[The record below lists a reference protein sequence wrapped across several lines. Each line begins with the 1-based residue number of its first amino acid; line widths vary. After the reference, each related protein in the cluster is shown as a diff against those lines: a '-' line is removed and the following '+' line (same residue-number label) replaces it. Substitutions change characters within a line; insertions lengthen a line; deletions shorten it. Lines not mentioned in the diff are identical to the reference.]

1 MQLGIKIKVEVLLP
15 AINSELIANNKA
27 AFFRK
32 SWVADY
38 ADKENYMSVFYS
50 GNFSPNGPNYTHFSN
65 AIFDSLYEVSL
76 TMISNKELQSNFNRM
91 EAIIINEAPVVPLYY
106 DDAVFFYHNNING
119 LRGNPLNL
127 LQLKSVKKKKANE
140 IN

>member
-1 MQLGIKIKVEVLLP
+1 
-15 AINSELIANNKA
+15 
-27 AFFRK
+27 
-32 SWVADY
+32 
-38 ADKENYMSVFYS
+38 
-50 GNFSPNGPNYTHFSN
+50 
-65 AIFDSLYEVSL
+65 
-76 TMISNKELQSNFNRM
+76 M